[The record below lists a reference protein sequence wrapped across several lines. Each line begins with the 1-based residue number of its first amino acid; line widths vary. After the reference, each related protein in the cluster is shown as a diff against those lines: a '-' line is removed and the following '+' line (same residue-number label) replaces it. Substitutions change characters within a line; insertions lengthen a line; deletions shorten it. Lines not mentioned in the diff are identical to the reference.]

1 MHRKHSAGRKSNLF
15 LEIVRGKNIL
25 RKGVLFKKIVLL
37 GTVSLILILLAL
49 YGTGAA
55 ADVYGASAKIR
66 IKNISKETVLKKGE
80 KKKIKYRV
88 KGAKKKYGKLLFRTS
103 NKKIATVSK
112 KGKIKA
118 KKKGKVTITAYFR
131 NRKRIKKSVRIT
143 VGKKVSEIKLTKID
157 NSRIFEPNESSK
169 ISAKVYPSDAGNKRL
184 KWVSSNNA
192 IAKVDSKGRVSFLD
206 TGNVTISVISKQDNR
221 KYRTVSFVVGSR
233 IKTLKVKGET
243 DMLIG
248 TKERLTTEITPLKA
262 TKQTFTWKSSNSK
275 ILKVN
280 SKGEVKAVGLG
291 VATITA
297 STVDGSKRK
306 EKVKM
311 EVVNLKKSLVKF
323 IAHRGLHD
331 SQKENTKGAF
341 IEAGKAG
348 FWGVECDVWETAERD
363 ASGSE
368 PKEERDIVISHDR
381 TFDRVFD
388 AGSDIVYDMTKSE
401 IQSKVPEACFID
413 EYLTVCRE
421 YGMVP
426 IIEIKYDFID
436 NEGMSDEG
444 IKLLVDKVNAHGLL
458 KTARFISFDLNSI
471 KRTKAYIT
479 KSMGS
484 SADIYTS
491 YILSRD
497 SLKRIQ
503 KTENVDFIKAV
514 REAKNNGITSVSIN
528 RNHVTDEIVNEVK
541 QNALN
546 LDLWTYNKSLKSKIF
561 NDVKAYRPDTI
572 TTDEVC
578 WDE

>member
-1 MHRKHSAGRKSNLF
+1 MSKDL
-15 LEIVRGKNIL
+15 
-25 RKGVLFKKIVLL
+25 LFKKIILSSAVCLFLL
-37 GTVSLILILLAL
+37 LIGL
-49 YGTGAA
+49 YGIGAA
-55 ADVYGASAKIR
+55 TDVYGASAKIK

-80 KKKIKYRV
+80 KKTVKYYV
-88 KGAKKKYGKLLFRTS
+88 KGKKKKHGRVLFRSS

-112 KGKIKA
+112 KGRIKA

-131 NRKRIKKSVRIT
+131 NRRKVKKSVRIT
-143 VGKKVSEIKLTKID
+143 VGKKVSEIKLTRLD

-184 KWVSSNNA
+184 KWVSSNEA
-192 IAKVDSKGRVSFLD
+192 IAKVDSKGTVSFLD
-206 TGNVTISVISKQDNR
+206 TGNVTISVLSRQDNR
-221 KYRTVSFVVGSR
+221 KYRSVSFVVGSR

-248 TKERLTTEITPLKA
+248 TKEQLTTEITPLKA

-311 EVVNLKKSLVKF
+311 EVVNLKKNLVKF

-331 SQKENTKGAF
+331 SRKENTKEAF

-413 EYLTVCRE
+413 EYLTICRQ

-426 IIEIKYDFID
+426 IIEIKYDYTD
-436 NEGMSDEG
+436 DEGMSDEG

-458 KTARFISFDLNSI
+458 GTARFISFDLNSL
-471 KRTKAYIT
+471 KRVKSYIAKNIGT
-479 KSMGS
+479 STS
-484 SADIYTS
+484 VYTS
-491 YILSRD
+491 YILSKD
-497 SLKRIQ
+497 SLKKIQ
-503 KTENVDFIKAV
+503 KTENVDFVRAV
-514 REAKNNGITSVSIN
+514 RDAKNNGITSVSIN
-528 RNHVTDEIVNEVK
+528 RTYITDEIVGEVK
-541 QNALN
+541 QNSLN

-561 NDVKAYRPDTI
+561 NHVKAYRPDTI
-572 TTDEVC
+572 TTDDVC